1 MFPRTCFCHLEI
13 LFSMTSAVNLFFLH
27 TSPKDQYP
35 GDQYIELSWYNSFA
49 SKGVSVELNCQ
60 MESLLQGW

>member
-1 MFPRTCFCHLEI
+1 
-13 LFSMTSAVNLFFLH
+13 MTSAVNLFFLH

-49 SKGVSVELNCQ
+49 SKDVSVELNCQ